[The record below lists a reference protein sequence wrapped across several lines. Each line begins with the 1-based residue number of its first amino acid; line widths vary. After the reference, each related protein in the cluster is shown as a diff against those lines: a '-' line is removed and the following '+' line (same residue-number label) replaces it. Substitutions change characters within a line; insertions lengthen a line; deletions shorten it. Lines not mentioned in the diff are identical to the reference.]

1 MWKPLPSRRVLKI
14 LRESSKEKV
23 ERGQYLLAVD
33 LGHYFAC
40 QVAVGESISQVAV
53 EESISQVAVEESIVL
68 LSQVA
73 VGESIV
79 SRGEIIRRL
88 SVAGGWMDEREIVSN
103 YHGHVYY

>member
-53 EESISQVAVEESIVL
+53 EESIVL